1 MKHGATYRLTDKP
14 SYRLATILI
23 MHLYYMPCYESPV
36 CVDVLNRKYGC
47 RETCMHERFGG
58 YSKSAGVIDWNDEH
72 HKPNE
77 NGIGTDWIRYRN
89 GMTCVYIYI

>member
-1 MKHGATYRLTDKP
+1 
-14 SYRLATILI
+14 
-23 MHLYYMPCYESPV
+23 MPCICPV

-89 GMTCVYIYI
+89 GMTCVYIYYIYIEKRDEESRKKG